1 MGWGP
6 SAPKPDP
13 AIGEAAKSNSE
24 IADRQQDLAE
34 RAYNDQQAIYD
45 ELSPLLREQLQL
57 SATEQAKSIERGD
70 AQWDSYTKTFQPLE
84 AKMAETAAN
93 FDTPQRR
100 EQVAGEAVGQVANAF
115 DAARAGTR
123 RSLADAGVKVGSD
136 ASAALDAQSRI
147 EQAKASAG
155 VSNNARTQVEMQGLS
170 LGDNAARF
178 GRNMPSTGLATAQL
192 AGQQGQQVQGGYNNL
207 VGAAGQAAGTGS
219 ALLGQAEGVCMTV

>member
-70 AQWDSYTKTFQPLE
+70 AQWDSYTRTFQPLE

-100 EQVAGEAVGQVANAF
+100 EQVASGRAPEPKLEDVTVT
-115 DAARAGTR
+115 AAGGDR
-123 RSLADAGVKVGSD
+123 RVVTFV
-136 ASAALDAQSRI
+136 Q
-147 EQAKASAG
+147 
-155 VSNNARTQVEMQGLS
+155 
-170 LGDNAARF
+170 RF
-178 GRNMPSTGLATAQL
+178 GDGGLRKELT
-192 AGQQGQQVQGGYNNL
+192 L
-207 VGAAGQAAGTGS
+207 VREAAGWRIVSERT
-219 ALLGQAEGVCMTV
+219 LEVL